1 VSKCSL
7 LLLLINQG
15 NFLQAGIIPLKP
27 QFIRAAMERDS
38 LKWLSRLEIRAELDS
53 TNRYLVARAKAGA
66 NRGEVCLAEV
76 QLAGKGRCDRSWISP
91 PTGNIYLS
99 LLWLFPR
106 DPQSLS
112 GLSVAAGV
120 AVLRALQDQE
130 VASAGLK
137 WPNDVLW
144 GNRKLGG
151 ILVELVSKGD
161 ITGAVIGVGI
171 NVNMP
176 ISYREQLNQPCAD
189 LSEVIQDRPISRN
202 QLVGRLIHHLL
213 LVMHGFEEQGLSYC
227 LNDWRRWDVCYQRE
241 VYLYMGNRVISGIAC
256 GIDDKGGLL
265 LWGKDGISCYP
276 CGEVSLRLAK

>member
-1 VSKCSL
+1 MQV
-7 LLLLINQG
+7 
-15 NFLQAGIIPLKP
+15 GIIPLKS
-27 QFIRAAMERDS
+27 QLIRAAMEKES
-38 LKWLSRLEIRAELDS
+38 LKWLSRLEIHAELDS
-53 TNRYLVARAKAGA
+53 TNRYLLARAKAKAGA
-66 NRGEVCLAEV
+66 SKGEVCLAET
-76 QLAGKGRCDRSWISP
+76 QLAGKGRRDRLWVSP

-99 LLWLFPR
+99 LLWHFSK
-106 DPQSLS
+106 DPQLLS

-120 AVLRALQDQE
+120 AVLRALQEQG

-137 WPNDVLW
+137 WPNDVVLW

-151 ILVELVSKGD
+151 ILVELASRGD

-171 NVNMP
+171 NVSMP

-189 LSEVIQDRPISRN
+189 LLEVMQDRPIFRN
-202 QLVGRLIHHLL
+202 RLAGRLIHHLL
-213 LVMHGFEEQGLSYC
+213 LIMHRFEEQGLSYC

-241 VYLYMGNRVISGIAC
+241 VYLHMDNRVISGIAY

-276 CGEVSLRLAK
+276 CGEVSLRPAK